1 MHIGL
6 HRIFLKNNLAPATMQ
21 KDWVPTLVSKL
32 KLYSVII
39 VGLLAT
45 SFSSHA
51 IDLNPF
57 DAVAPPADK
66 NFFSLS
72 LINAESTGSYQK
84 GIRPANSS
92 TLSINQLQLRLG
104 RSYKIGGYT
113 GLSFLQLP
121 IGSIRPDG
129 AAANQP
135 TDSGVGD
142 LTMATA
148 IWPYANRETRTYFG
162 VAGYLTLPTGS
173 YSNQQIFN
181 FGGNRVSGD
190 IQVAYQT
197 GLAKDLDGVVSM
209 DVMWFSPNNQF
220 GSSNAQ
226 FAQKPLYTAQLG
238 PIYHFNQTFSVAA
251 TYLYVWGAE
260 TSINGNSNNNAL
272 QNHRYLLSAVATTS
286 IGRFML
292 QYGSNIDTQFGF
304 AETRRL
310 LLRYAT
316 AF

>member
-1 MHIGL
+1 MTAAI
-6 HRIFLKNNLAPATMQ
+6 MQ
-21 KDWVPTLVSKL
+21 KDWVSAPASKL
-32 KLYSVII
+32 KLSRMLVA
-39 VGLLAT
+39 GLLLA
-45 SFSSHA
+45 SFNSHA

-57 DAVAPPADK
+57 DVVAPPADM
-66 NFFSLS
+66 NFFSAS
-72 LINAESTGSYQK
+72 LINAESTGSYQR
-84 GIRPANSS
+84 GIRPTNSS
-92 TLSINQLQLRLG
+92 TLSINQVQLRLG

-121 IGSIRPDG
+121 IGSIRPGG
-129 AAANQP
+129 AAANHP
-135 TDSGVGD
+135 TDSGIGD
-142 LTMATA
+142 LTLATA

-173 YSNQQIFN
+173 YSNQQLFN
-181 FGGNRVSGD
+181 FGGKRVSGD

-197 GLAKDLDGVVSM
+197 GLAKQLDGMASM
-209 DVMWFSPNNQF
+209 DVMWFSPNNHL
-220 GSSNAQ
+220 GPGNAQ
-226 FAQKPLYTAQLG
+226 FTQKPLYTAQVG
-238 PIYHFNQTFSVAA
+238 PIYHFNQIFSVAA

-286 IGRFML
+286 KGRFML

-304 AETRRL
+304 SETRRL
-310 LLRYAT
+310 VLRYAL